1 MARPLRIEFPG
12 ALYHV
17 TSRGNAQQNIFED
30 NADRRRWLA
39 VFDGVCSH
47 FNWECYSYCLMG
59 NHYHLL
65 IETPEGNLSK
75 GMRQLNGV
83 YTQHFNRSHKRVG
96 HLYQG
101 RFKAILVDK
110 DSYLRE
116 LSRYI
121 VLNPVRANL
130 VENALDWPWSSYRAT
145 IGLTPSPTWLNT
157 RQTLSVFDPNL
168 DLAINKFI
176 KFVSQGKGQP
186 SVWNALKHQIY
197 LGDELF
203 VEDML
208 RRISGDTNLEEI
220 PRPQKRRPAKP
231 IETYIKGANC
241 RNEGI
246 VSAYQSGGHSMRE
259 IAAYV
264 GLHYSSVSKLIKAAA
279 DSQFK
284 T

>member
-17 TSRGNAQQNIFED
+17 TSRGNAQQNIFEND
-30 NADRRRWLA
+30 VDRRRWLSI
-39 VFDGVCSH
+39 FSKVCSH
-47 FNWECYSYCLMG
+47 FNWVCYSYCLMG

-83 YTQHFNRSHKRVG
+83 YTQHFNRSHERVG

-110 DSYLRE
+110 NSYLKE
-116 LSRYI
+116 LGRYI

-130 VENALDWPWSSYRAT
+130 VENAQDWPWSSYRAT
-145 IGLTPSPTWLNT
+145 TGLTPRPDWLNT
-157 RQTLSVFDPNL
+157 LRTLSAFGPKI
-168 DLAINKFI
+168 DLATKKFI
-176 KFVSQGKGQP
+176 KFVSQGKDQA
-186 SVWNALKHQIY
+186 SIWEALKHQIY
-197 LGDELF
+197 LGDDIF

-208 RRISGDTNLEEI
+208 RRVSRNKNLAEV
-220 PRPQKRRPAKP
+220 PRPQKRRLAKP
-231 IETYIKGANC
+231 IETYMKDAPS

-246 VSAYQSGGHSMRE
+246 VSAYQSGGFSMGD